1 MQITYATEAAPGHVN
16 EDRAVCGPGW
26 AVVLDGATAPEGIDS
41 GCIHDVSWLVS
52 HLAAA
57 ITRRMLLDGGDL
69 QGVLADAIWELR
81 KAHGVTC
88 DLENPDS
95 PSSTVSIVL
104 VSGGALDYLTLGDS
118 PIVVRAPGEGL
129 TVISDDRLSNL
140 PGGRPYSRELVRSL
154 RNRPG
159 GFWVAST
166 DPEAAREAVA
176 GSMPYAGD
184 AEIGMFTDG
193 ASRLVEHYGYEWEQ
207 VFSVLETTGPAGLIS
222 LVRSAELDRPLGSY
236 YKQRDD
242 ATVVLITGDRL
253 GSVAEARRPVNWR
266 SLVGL

>member
-52 HLAAA
+52 H
-57 ITRRMLLDGGDL
+57 
-69 QGVLADAIWELR
+69 LADAIWELR

-129 TVISDDRLSNL
+129 TVISDDRLSTL
-140 PGGRPYSRELVRSL
+140 PC
-154 RNRPG
+154 
-159 GFWVAST
+159 
-166 DPEAAREAVA
+166 
-176 GSMPYAGD
+176 
-184 AEIGMFTDG
+184 
-193 ASRLVEHYGYEWEQ
+193 
-207 VFSVLETTGPAGLIS
+207 
-222 LVRSAELDRPLGSY
+222 
-236 YKQRDD
+236 
-242 ATVVLITGDRL
+242 
-253 GSVAEARRPVNWR
+253 
-266 SLVGL
+266 